1 MSDTPDI
8 AEAMRRARQEADN
21 TLIFSYG
28 TPIVDLQRMLLWH
41 RVYEKELRAIMGW
54 EQMP

>member
-8 AEAMRRARQEADN
+8 AEAMRLARQEADN

-28 TPIVDLQRMLLWH
+28 TPIIDLQRMLLWH